1 MRLCSSC
8 LESPFNDVEILFP
21 YPDQGQ
27 VIGQDMNAGHD
38 DLIRVA
44 VTNLIQV
51 EPTGVDD
58 PGK

>member
-1 MRLCSSC
+1 MSSC
-8 LESPFNDVEILFP
+8 LKSPLNDVEILFP

-27 VIGQDMNAGHD
+27 IIGQDVNAGHD